1 MCRSEDGTIEMQFKR
16 LLVLF
21 EDILKESED
30 YHIIKFPELGYVA
43 ILGEYLPEKDSET
56 VISRLSFHKYFTSPS
71 EMTDSLMENFRW
83 QWYMKN
89 NPPICSD
96 DYKSISEMD
105 DELSEEKYPDYF
117 QILRYY
123 TSEVRKI
130 IGDTCNERK

>member
-43 ILGEYLPEKDSET
+43 VLGEYLPEKDSET
-56 VISRLSFHKYFTSPS
+56 VISRLSFHQYFTSPL
-71 EMTDSLMENFRW
+71 EMADSLMENFRW

-89 NPPICSD
+89 HPPICSD

-117 QILRYY
+117 QTLRYY
-123 TSEVRKI
+123 MSEIRKI
-130 IGDTCNERK
+130 IEDICND

>member
-21 EDILKESED
+21 ENILKESED
-30 YHIIKFPELGYVA
+30 YHIIKFPGLGYVA
-43 ILGEYLPEKDSET
+43 ILGEYLPGMDSEM
-56 VISRLSFHKYFTSPS
+56 VISRLSFHKYFTSPL
-71 EMTDSLMENFRW
+71 EMADGLMENFRW

-89 NPPICSD
+89 HPPICSD
-96 DYKSISEMD
+96 NYKSISEMD

-117 QILRYY
+117 QSLRYY